1 MSVPSTARVAPAA
14 KTRRIAS
21 AEARPPATW
30 IGTATRAAIDPI
42 ASVSTGT
49 PARAPPKSTR
59 WISRAPIATKVSAIR
74 SGRSVGA
81 PTPEAAPGQ

>member
-1 MSVPSTARVAPAA
+1 MSVPSTTRVAPAA

-42 ASVSTGT
+42 ASISTGT

-59 WISRAPIATKVSAIR
+59 WISRAPIATNVSAMR

-81 PTPEAAPGQ
+81 PTPDAAPGQ